1 MDYNMLAALLHI
13 MSAQELKTLFEM
25 LREELLHLDIDI
37 SVPST
42 PSVQNVIFMAQV
54 LARVQC

>member
-1 MDYNMLAALLHI
+1 MLAALLHI

-54 LARVQC
+54 LARVEC